1 MLYPLS
7 YGGDAIILPAL
18 AAIGTGLAV
27 PGVWVRIG
35 GLELGPGRANI
46 RNGKTH
52 KPSQER

>member
-7 YGGDAIILPAL
+7 YGGGTIILPAL

-27 PGVWVRIG
+27 PGVRVRVG

-46 RNGKTH
+46 KNRKTH
-52 KPSQER
+52 KPIQER